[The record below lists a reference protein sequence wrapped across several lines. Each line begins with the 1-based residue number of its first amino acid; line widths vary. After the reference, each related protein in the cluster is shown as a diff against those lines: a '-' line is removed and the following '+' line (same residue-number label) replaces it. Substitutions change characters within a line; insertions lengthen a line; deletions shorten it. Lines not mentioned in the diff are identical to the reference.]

1 MAEKEMTFWE
11 HLDELRRVIFHSL
24 IVLLVVFIALF
35 FFKDF
40 LFNTVIFAP
49 ARNDFY
55 LYNVINS
62 LSQLLGG
69 QPLEPFNLNIIN
81 IELAAQFFLHIST
94 TFYFSLVI
102 TMPFIFYKLW
112 TFVRPALYPKE
123 KAAVKRAFGFA
134 ALLFYIGVA
143 VGYFLVF
150 PLTIRFLG
158 TYYVSESVPNQIA
171 LRSYISMFV
180 SLILIM
186 GIVFELPSLAA
197 ILSRIGIITKEL
209 LKKYRRHAFVV
220 LLIIAAIITPSGDPF
235 TLMAVGL
242 PLYALYEVSI
252 AVCKNR
258 RKEDDNS

>member
-24 IVLLVVFIALF
+24 IVLLVVFAVLF
-35 FFKDF
+35 FFKGF
-40 LFNTVIFAP
+40 LFDTIIFAP
-49 ARNDFY
+49 AREDFY
-55 LYNVINS
+55 LYGIIDYFS
-62 LSQLLGG
+62 RLIGG
-69 QPLEPFNLNIIN
+69 KPLEPFHLEIIN
-81 IELAAQFFLHIST
+81 IELAAQFFLHLST
-94 TFYFSLVI
+94 TFYFALVI
-102 TMPFIFYKLW
+102 TMPFIIYKLW
-112 TFVRPALYPKE
+112 TFVSPALYPKE
-123 KAAVKRAFGFA
+123 RAAVQRAFSFS
-134 ALLFYIGVA
+134 ALLFYMGVA

-158 TYYVSESVPNQIA
+158 TYHVSESVPNEIA

-186 GIVFELPSLAA
+186 GIVFELPTLAA
-197 ILSRIGIITKEL
+197 ILSRIGVITKEL
-209 LKKYRRHAFVV
+209 LKKYRRHAFVI
-220 LLIIAAIITPSGDPF
+220 LIIVAAIITPSGDPF

-258 RKEDDNS
+258 RREDDNS